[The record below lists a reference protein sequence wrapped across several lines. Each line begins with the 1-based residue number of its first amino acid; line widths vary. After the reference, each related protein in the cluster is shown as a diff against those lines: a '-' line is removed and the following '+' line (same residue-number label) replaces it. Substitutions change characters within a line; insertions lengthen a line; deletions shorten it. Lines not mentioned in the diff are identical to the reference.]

1 MTTYLKAT
9 DEASLYAALEAAG
22 IVTLQDDAYI
32 PASGVFL
39 DIIGTI
45 SLPTG
50 EVDAEGNT
58 LSAPIFGYYANIY
71 TPITDE
77 QLALLPVIEP
87 PANPVRVA
95 A

>member
-9 DEASLYAALEAAG
+9 DEASLFVA
-22 IVTLQDDAYI
+22 LQDALIVSQDDEHV

-58 LSAPIFGYYANIY
+58 LSAPIFGYHANIY

-95 A
+95 AA

>member
-32 PASGVFL
+32 PVNGVFL
-39 DIIGTI
+39 DVIGTI
-45 SLPTG
+45 SMPTG
-50 EVDAEGNT
+50 KMDAEGNPIY
-58 LSAPIFGYYANIY
+58 APIDGYYANIY
-71 TPITDE
+71 TPVTEE
-77 QLALLPVIEP
+77 QLALLPVIP
-87 PANPVRVA
+87 TPDNPVRVA

>member
-9 DEASLYAALEAAG
+9 DESALYVALQNAL
-22 IVTLQDDAYI
+22 IVSQDDEHV

-39 DIIGTI
+39 DVIGTI

-50 EVDAEGNT
+50 EVDAEGNAI
-58 LSAPIFGYYANIY
+58 SAPIPGFHANIY
-71 TPITDE
+71 SAVE
-77 QLALLPVIEP
+77 EWQLALLPWIDAPGV
-87 PANPVRVA
+87 PVRVA

>member
-9 DEASLYAALEAAG
+9 DEAALFVALEAAG
-22 IVTLQDDAYI
+22 IVTLQDDEHV

-39 DIIGTI
+39 DVIGTI

-50 EVDAEGNT
+50 EVDAEGNAI
-58 LSAPIFGYYANIY
+58 SAPIPGYHANVY
-71 TPITDE
+71 SSVTDE
-77 QLALLPVIEP
+77 QLTMLPVIEP
-87 PANPVRVA
+87 SANPVRVA

>member
-1 MTTYLKAT
+1 MTTYLKAESET
-9 DEASLYAALEAAG
+9 ALYVALEAAG
-22 IVTLQDDAYI
+22 IVTLQEGAYI

-39 DIIGTI
+39 DIIGAI

-50 EVDAEGNT
+50 KVDAEGNA
-58 LSAPIFGYYANIY
+58 LSAPIPGYHANVY
-71 TPITDE
+71 SSVTDE